1 MSVFAPTSSGR
12 HTGKGINGQGIQPH
26 GLEFIEFSKFIG
38 LVEFVGF
45 IGLIELIEF
54 VGFIGLLEF
63 IEFIGLIEL
72 KNQ

>member
-26 GLEFIEFSKFIG
+26 GLEFIELI
-38 LVEFVGF
+38 EFVGF
-45 IGLIELIEF
+45 IELIELIEF
-54 VGFIGLLEF
+54 VGLLEF